1 MFGKRITLFKLLGFE
16 VHVDLSWL
24 VLAFLVT
31 WTLAVGYFPAEYKGF
46 SHATYWWM
54 GVAGALGLFVSIV
67 LHEFAHSIV
76 ARRFGIPMKGITLF
90 IFGGVAEMSKEPPS
104 PKSEFFMAIAGPIAS
119 VLIAVCCFLLAWLGR
134 ATQSP
139 LPLTAVLT
147 YLGSINLILVLFNIV
162 PAFPLDGG
170 RVLRSALWAAKQ
182 NLHWATR
189 IASGIGSGFGIL
201 LVVLGVFSFFTGNI
215 IGGIWWF
222 ILGIFIRNASRMTF
236 QQMLL
241 REALAGEPVRHFM
254 RENPVSVPSSATIR
268 EVIDDYVYRYH
279 HKLFPV
285 VDNGQLVGCITI
297 NRIKEVP
304 REEWEQRTVGELA
317 RGCDTENTV
326 SPETDAI
333 GALSKMH
340 RSGASR
346 LLVVDH
352 GRLAGILSLKDL
364 LQFLAMKVELEGEHP
379 VRNEARLPR

>member
-254 RENPVSVPSSATIR
+254 RENPISVPSSTTIR

-285 VDNGQLVGCITI
+285 VDDGQLVGCITI

-364 LQFLAMKVELEGEHP
+364 LQVLAMKVELEGEHP
-379 VRNEARLPR
+379 VRNEARSPR

>member
-1 MFGKRITLFKLLGFE
+1 MFGKRITLFTLLGFK
-16 VHVDLSWL
+16 VHVDLSWV

-31 WTLAVGYFPAEYKGF
+31 WTLAVGYFPAQYRGL
-46 SHATYWWM
+46 SHAAYWSM

-90 IFGGVAEMSKEPPS
+90 IFGGVAEMTREPPS
-104 PKSEFFMAIAGPIAS
+104 PKSEFFMAIAGPLAS
-119 VLIAVCCFLLAWLGR
+119 VLVSLVSFAIAWGTAAAQW
-134 ATQSP
+134 P
-139 LPLTAVLT
+139 LPVTAVFA
-147 YLGSINLILVLFNIV
+147 YLASINLILVLFNIV

-170 RVLRSALWAAKQ
+170 RVLRSALWAAKG

-189 IASGIGSGFGIL
+189 ISSSIGSGFGIF
-201 LVVLGVFSFFTGNI
+201 LGILGLFNFFMGNL

-222 ILGIFIRNASRMTF
+222 ILGMFLRNASRMTF

-254 RENPVSVPSSATIR
+254 RENPITVPSSATIR
-268 EVIDDYVYRYH
+268 EVVDHYIYRYH

-285 VDNGQLVGCITI
+285 VDDSALVGCITI

-304 REEWEQRTVGELA
+304 REEWETRTVGELA
-317 RGCDTENTV
+317 SGCDGENTV
-326 SPETDAI
+326 SPDTDAI
-333 GALSKMH
+333 RALSRMH

-346 LLVVDH
+346 LLVVEN

-364 LQFLAMKVELEGEHP
+364 LQFLAMKVELEGEQP
-379 VRNEARLPR
+379 LRSGSRG